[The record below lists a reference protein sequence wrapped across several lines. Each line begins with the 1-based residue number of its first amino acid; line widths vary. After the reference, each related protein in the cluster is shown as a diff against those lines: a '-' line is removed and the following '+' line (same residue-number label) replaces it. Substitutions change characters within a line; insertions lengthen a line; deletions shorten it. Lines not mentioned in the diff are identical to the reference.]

1 MAINVKEGHTHKKPR
16 LAPSATSSKFNTGA
30 ELRQALKTAD
40 VDQLVKGQFTCV
52 EFDEIHMF

>member
-1 MAINVKEGHTHKKPR
+1 MAINAKEGHTHKKPR
-16 LAPSATSSKFNTGA
+16 LAPSATSSKFSTGA

-52 EFDEIHMF
+52 ESDEM